1 MGADIHLY
9 PEYRVDGGAW
19 QSHPD
24 IIIETE
30 GEAPDEFTYIRYD
43 DDGIG
48 RNYSLFADMAGVRG
62 DGLDPLGVPEDISP
76 LVKQAIEYWE
86 ADGHSHSYMSLES
99 LKKLMQ
105 KRGYTIRDNR
115 MFKSC
120 NKIAKE
126 LAKIDKIL
134 LDSSEGSVV
143 EFRVVFFF
151 DN

>member
-24 IIIETE
+24 IVVETE
-30 GEAPDEFTYIRYD
+30 EAGTPDEYVYVYYNE
-43 DDGIG
+43 GIG

-62 DGLDPLGVPEDISP
+62 HGPAPKGIPADVSP
-76 LVKQAIEYWE
+76 IVKLAIDRWE
-86 ADGHSHSYMSLES
+86 ADGHSHSYMSLNE

-105 KRGYTIRDNR
+105 KRGYKIKENE

-120 NKIAKE
+120 KRIEKSY
-126 LAKIDKIL
+126 L
-134 LDSSEGSVV
+134 
-143 EFRVVFFF
+143 R
-151 DN
+151 

>member
-1 MGADIHLY
+1 LGCDIHLY

-24 IIIETE
+24 IVVETE
-30 GEAPDEFTYIRYD
+30 GEAPDEYVWVSYD
-43 DDGIG
+43 NGIG

-62 DGLDPLGVPEDISP
+62 HGPDPKGIPEGVSP
-76 LVKQAIEYWE
+76 IIKQSIDNWK
-86 ADGHSHSYMSLES
+86 ADGHSHSYMSLDE

-105 KRGYTIRDNR
+105 KHGYSIRENQ
-115 MFKSC
+115 MFYSC
-120 NKIAKE
+120 KKIAKE

-134 LDSSEGSVV
+134 LDSSEGSIV